1 MTYPEMTTSN
11 DNENTLMQ
19 GFKGSVYQ
27 TQTHGFNLDDTE
39 DDQPVGHIGNILNT
53 SQPTMEDDEDLLE
66 NELIWYKLTYSLLK
80 TLTLV
85 HNLSY
90 NFHINRLWEISL

>member
-1 MTYPEMTTSN
+1 MFRSRIERLERTLGVQMPMTYPELSN
-11 DNENTLMQ
+11 EIENTLLSQ

-39 DDQPVGHIGNILNT
+39 DDQPVGNIGTILNT

-66 NELIWYKLTYSLLK
+66 NELI
-80 TLTLV
+80 
-85 HNLSY
+85 
-90 NFHINRLWEISL
+90 